1 MAHLHT
7 TFITAAYCFAGFVL
21 CALLL
26 WIALD
31 YRTQQKQLAELDAR
45 RAKKK

>member
-1 MAHLHT
+1 MAALHT

-21 CALLL
+21 CALLI
-26 WIALD
+26 WVTLD
-31 YRTQQKQLAELDAR
+31 YRAQQKQLTALEAQ